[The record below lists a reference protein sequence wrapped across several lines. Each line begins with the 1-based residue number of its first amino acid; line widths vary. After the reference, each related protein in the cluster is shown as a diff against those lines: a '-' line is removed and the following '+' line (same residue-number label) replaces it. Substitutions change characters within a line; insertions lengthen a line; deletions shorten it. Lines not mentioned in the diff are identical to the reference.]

1 MLKKL
6 RKEMGDLK
14 QKRQFVNTY
23 MHKYFD
29 DSAKQ
34 GFFSF
39 FVRIICKTIA
49 GERCGIYITDLEN
62 KTVWLEAG
70 TGFERKEIAVPL
82 TTNSM
87 VGKVISTGKP
97 IISNNM
103 MDQDGYHKKVDSSSG
118 LETRNG
124 ICVPV
129 RSLDNARITGA
140 IQMLNKENG
149 EVFTEEDQQWLEYIA
164 ENIQFNIEQTFLQ
177 QETVSLMDKVYS
189 TLSNL
194 WFIFLLTVVVF
205 LVGMF
210 IASIILALVLL

>member
-1 MLKKL
+1 MFKKF
-6 RKEMGDLK
+6 RKEMNDLK

-23 MHKYFD
+23 MDKYHD
-29 DSAKQ
+29 DSAKHD
-34 GFFSF
+34 FFSF
-39 FVRIICKTIA
+39 FVRIICKIIA

-87 VGKVISTGKP
+87 VGKVISTGTA
-97 IISNNM
+97 IINNDM
-103 MDQDGYHKKVDSSSG
+103 AAQEGFHKNVDSSSG

-129 RSLDNARITGA
+129 KSLSNDRVTGA

-149 EVFTEEDQQWLEYIA
+149 EVFTEKDQQWLEYIA

-177 QETVSLMDKVYS
+177 QETLSLMDRISS
-189 TLSNL
+189 TLSKL
-194 WFIFLLTVVVF
+194 WLIFLITVLLF
-205 LVGMF
+205 LVAMF
-210 IASIILALVLL
+210 VGSIVLALAL